1 MKVLNQQGKSDLYH
15 YIGLMYQKACLHLRL
30 CQGGHVTSILASLF
44 DIINDQS
51 ILGIEEKSCE
61 QNLTYVKPIPLFVFD
76 DEVAI

>member
-30 CQGGHVTSILASLF
+30 GQGGHVTSILASLF

-51 ILGIEEKSCE
+51 ILGIEE
-61 QNLTYVKPIPLFVFD
+61 
-76 DEVAI
+76 